1 MKQQTGDRAK
11 PAADDEQQRRQL
23 DRSFEHATED
33 QPKEYRN
40 ESIEDKQVEI
50 GADKTADP
58 IKGLDTPEKKSDKR

>member
-40 ESIEDKQVEI
+40 ESIEEKQVEI

-58 IKGLDTPEKKSDKR
+58 IKGLDTPETSGKR